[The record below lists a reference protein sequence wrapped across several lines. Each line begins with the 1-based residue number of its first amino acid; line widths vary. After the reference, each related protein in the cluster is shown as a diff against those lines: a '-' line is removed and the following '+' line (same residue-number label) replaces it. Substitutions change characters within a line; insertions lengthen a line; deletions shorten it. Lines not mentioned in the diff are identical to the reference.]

1 MRSLSAA
8 ALLLSLCTT
17 GLGQKKPKQPDVEV
31 VESHARRDGD
41 RILIDGRLRV
51 TAEKPL
57 RGLIVIFDLLSPENG
72 VLASETAVLEEE
84 SAAPGEERSYHSA
97 TSDHARAVR
106 YQVRAQAKGER
117 ELRVAKAGP
126 FPIE

>member
-1 MRSLSAA
+1 MRFLAFTLA
-8 ALLLSLCTT
+8 LLSLCAS
-17 GLGQKKPKQPDVEV
+17 GESQKKPKPADVEV
-31 VESHARRDGD
+31 VEAKARRDAGK
-41 RILIDGRLRV
+41 ILMDGRVRA
-51 TAEKPL
+51 TAEKPI

-84 SAAPGEERSYHSA
+84 ILAAGEERAYHSE

-106 YQVRAQAKGER
+106 YQIRAQAKGER

-126 FPIE
+126 FAIE